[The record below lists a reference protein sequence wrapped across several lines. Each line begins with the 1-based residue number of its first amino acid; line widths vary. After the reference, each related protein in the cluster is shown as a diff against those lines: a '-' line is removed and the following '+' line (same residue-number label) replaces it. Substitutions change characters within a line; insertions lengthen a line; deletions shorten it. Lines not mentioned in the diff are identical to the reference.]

1 MLITG
6 IRHKINSE
14 LDSRRSALFT
24 RYLIHFFRMFGWLG
38 IIFPVLIVVDY
49 FSGPKTNDE
58 IVTNKYYV
66 VMDHLNHIE
75 YHFLTDSYRF
85 ISDVGFFENTNI
97 EDRIIL
103 YRTPIFKTVTYV
115 SSKVGQSVYVCKPP
129 SIYGWPL
136 IIAALTFILSILV
149 IIKTWNW
156 QRKRKFTKYDSVINI
171 GVVNLF
177 LCTITIVAILFHI
190 PY

>member
-1 MLITG
+1 
-6 IRHKINSE
+6 
-14 LDSRRSALFT
+14 
-24 RYLIHFFRMFGWLG
+24 MFGWLG